1 MASVQLG
8 LARLMLGRPV
18 VNSTV
23 VPLVGTKL
31 ILAICKLLTAPQ
43 SLLETVP
50 PMVITANSAALM
62 PLLAPTLAPPMLTV
76 VTGSA
81 G

>member
-1 MASVQLG
+1 M
-8 LARLMLGRPV
+8 

-31 ILAICKLLTAPQ
+31 ILAICKLLTEPHA
-43 SLLETVP
+43 LLETVP
-50 PMVITANSAALM
+50 PMVIAANSAALM
-62 PLLAPTLAPPMLTV
+62 PLVAFTLVPPKLTV

-81 G
+81 GKKVQSEALL